1 MRRKGQP
8 LAPNLALNLALHSFV
23 LAWFAAF
30 MGGVDPK
37 LRIRFP
43 PRHFPDCRDRQ
54 GMGVPYSVTVF
65 IRESRPKIKAKA
77 ESKISVGKDANNRM
91 EREDK
96 AVEIAM

>member
-8 LAPNLALNLALHSFV
+8 LAPILALHSFV

-77 ESKISVGKDANNRM
+77 ESKMHAEKNANNRM
-91 EREDK
+91 ERAGK
-96 AVEIAM
+96 AVEIAMRIAN

>member
-1 MRRKGQP
+1 MQSRETASRTRTRKKGQP
-8 LAPNLALNLALHSFV
+8 LAPNLAVHSFI

-54 GMGVPYSVTVF
+54 GMGVPYSATVF
-65 IRESRPKIKAKA
+65 IRESRAKIEAKS
-77 ESKISVGKDANNRM
+77 EK
-91 EREDK
+91 
-96 AVEIAM
+96 